1 MTGFFRALKGEMRK
15 LNKRRK
21 YNVLFIL
28 LLIPYMIGRV
38 VAAFTHMNAASGVVL
53 GNTLLM
59 FYLPLI
65 AFVGVNDLI
74 SSEIKERSIQQCLIK
89 PVSRMTVYIA
99 KCAAVFLKCARHAF
113 WLMLVD
119 YAFGFI
125 GIGSGSYFQ
134 ILYLAFDMIPLF
146 ALIAFAA
153 LISVCVNSPA
163 FSMLLTIVAY
173 IAMIV
178 AGSFLGVSQI
188 LFTSY
193 MAWHSMLHG
202 GISLIGYIE
211 RILAVVA
218 PGVLFTVLGA
228 IVLERKRF

>member
-1 MTGFFRALKGEMRK
+1 MTGFFRVLKGEMRK
-15 LNKRRK
+15 LNRRK
-21 YNVLFIL
+21 KYNILFIL

-65 AFVGVNDLI
+65 AFMGVNDLI
-74 SSEIKERSIQQCLIK
+74 SSEIKERTIHQCLVK

-99 KCAAVFLKCARHAF
+99 KCAAVFLKCARHAL
-113 WLMLVD
+113 WLMLID
-119 YAFGFI
+119 YAFGFT
-125 GIGSGSYFQ
+125 GIGSGSYLQ
-134 ILYLAFDMIPLF
+134 IAYIAFDMIPLLT
-146 ALIAFAA
+146 LIAFAA

-202 GISLIGYIE
+202 GIGIIGLVERLLIVI
-211 RILAVVA
+211 A
-218 PGVLFTVLGA
+218 PGMVFLMSGA
-228 IVLERKRF
+228 IALERKRL